1 MSPLLKGFVYAV
13 ACALITLWFRM
24 PDALVIVVAGLG
36 GVVGALD

>member
-13 ACALITLWFRM
+13 ACAALTLMLRM
-24 PDALVIVVAGLG
+24 PDPLVIVVSGLG